1 MKRLFDILLSVLLI
15 FFLFPV
21 LAIATLVLLLS
32 EPGKSPLFFQYR
44 VGRNGKLFSLIKFR
58 TMTSSEIGNSTITTS
73 NDARITKIGRFL
85 RRNKIDELPALFN
98 VLAGDM
104 SVVGPRPDVP
114 GYADRLIGEDRIILT
129 LRPGITGP
137 ASLKYSDEE
146 LILSQVED
154 PIWYSDNVIWP
165 NKVMINRDYANNNS
179 LYKDIVII
187 LKTIFK
193 VYRR

>member
-21 LAIATLVLLLS
+21 FAITTFVLLLS

-154 PIWYSDNVIWP
+154 PIWHNDNVIWP
-165 NKVMINRDYANNNS
+165 DKVMINRDYANNNS